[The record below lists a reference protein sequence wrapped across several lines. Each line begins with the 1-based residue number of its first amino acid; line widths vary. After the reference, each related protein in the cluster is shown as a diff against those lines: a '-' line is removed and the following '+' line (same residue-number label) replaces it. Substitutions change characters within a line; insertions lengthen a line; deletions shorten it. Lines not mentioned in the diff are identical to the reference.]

1 MSTLNVKATASL
13 DEDRIVVDPNSD
25 VMGCYGARFARL
37 YPGLHYE
44 PHLGA
49 ILSYPFIAPFGR
61 AALFLLEVGN
71 EHFALEE
78 KRQGVDSLRVHSRFQ
93 YEREWMN
100 GR

>member
-1 MSTLNVKATASL
+1 MVST
-13 DEDRIVVDPNSD
+13 DENRIVVDPNSD
-25 VMGCYGARFARL
+25 VVGCYTMGFVGL
-37 YPGLHYE
+37 CPGLHYE

-71 EHFALEE
+71 KHFALEE
-78 KRQGVDSLRVHSRFQ
+78 KRKGVDSLGVHSRFR

-100 GR
+100 DR